1 MATLANSEALTNKTY
16 NGNTITSGTG
26 TLTLTTGSTLITSA
40 TNSITLTSSAAT
52 NVTLPT
58 TGTLAT
64 LAGTE
69 TLTNKTLTSPTL
81 TTPILG
87 TPSSGTLTSC
97 TGLPITGITAS
108 TSAQIAT
115 LVSDETGSS
124 LLVFNTSPT
133 LVTPILGT
141 PTSGTLTNCTGLPL
155 AGLAT
160 SAKTECFIIACSDE
174 TTALTAATGKAEFQM
189 PYAFTITDVMM
200 TLTTAGTGGT
210 LVTVDINEG
219 GTSILSTK
227 LTTDASEKT
236 SRTAATAAVVSDSS
250 LANNG
255 VITIDV
261 DAIGSTIA
269 GAGLKVYIIGYQS

>member
-58 TGTLAT
+58 TGTLST

-69 TLTNKTLTSPTL
+69 TLSNKTLSAPA
-81 TTPILG
+81 LG
-87 TPSSGTLTSC
+87 TPASG
-97 TGLPITGITAS
+97 I
-108 TSAQIAT
+108 
-115 LVSDETGSS
+115 
-124 LLVFNTSPT
+124 
-133 LVTPILGT
+133 
-141 PTSGTLTNCTGLPL
+141 LTNCSGTAASLTAGTVTTNANLTGDVTSV
-155 AGLAT
+155 GNAT
-160 SAKTECFIIACSDE
+160 SIGSGVIVLADIATAAKTECFIIACSDE

-219 GTSILSTK
+219 GTTIFTTR

-236 SRTAATAAVVSDSS
+236 SRTAATPFVITSAPKT
-250 LANNG
+250 LANNA
-255 VITIDV
+255 VVTIDV
-261 DAIGSTIA
+261 DVIGSTIA